1 MVNNRI
7 SQYLKKGAISNIFR
21 EEKERYLHFLSN
33 AYKEN
38 LEHSKANIIRFPR
51 WAIISGY
58 YAMHDV
64 AKLFL
69 ADKFNLKINF
79 KVHKITIEAL
89 EELIHNKEISKML
102 NLGYEELLKMMND
115 LKDAKKIRTHAQY
128 YTGTKFMKEKYQKEA
143 KDFLKEIVFP
153 FIEKIKVINHDKFN

>member
-1 MVNNRI
+1 MVKDKI
-7 SQYLKKGAISNIFR
+7 SQYLKKGEIHNIFR

-38 LEHSKANIIRFPR
+38 LEHSKDNLIKFPR

-58 YAMHDV
+58 YAMHDL

-79 KVHKITIEAL
+79 NVHKITIEAF
-89 EELIHNKEISKML
+89 EELIHNKEIIKML

-115 LKDAKKIRTHAQY
+115 LRDAKKIRAHAQY
-128 YTGTKFMKEKYQKEA
+128 YTGTKFMKEKTGN
-143 KDFLKEIVFP
+143 F
-153 FIEKIKVINHDKFN
+153 INHSLNRKFIK